1 MKNHDMLDKAIKEA
15 LKNKMENIIPPN
27 MDDVWL
33 NIENHI
39 LRQKMQRRKKA
50 AGFTAAVIIIVSFMG
65 IGYMNQGYAS
75 YFRSLNFLTTS
86 TATLAH
92 IQVQNKTPGDLAQ
105 TLEDSNPSQM
115 NALQEIELPYETAQE
130 IANFQVMAPSY
141 IPNGFVLDKVL
152 LIQLGKK
159 TINLRLLYTNGD
171 DILEILQEPIQ
182 GEYAMS
188 MNLNPEYATISEH
201 LEGGHKYHIIRFTN
215 GFTEMIWDMDE
226 VKYTLKGNVHEEE
239 ALKIAVSLK
248 SE

>member
-1 MKNHDMLDKAIKEA
+1 MKNQDMLDKAIKEA
-15 LKNKMENIIPPN
+15 LKDSVESIIVPDMN
-27 MDDVWL
+27 DVWIY
-33 NIENHI
+33 IEHHI
-39 LRQKMQRRKKA
+39 LQQKMKRLKKA
-50 AGFTAAVIIIVSFMG
+50 AGFAAAVIILLSFMG

-75 YFRSLNFLTTS
+75 YFRSLKFLTTS
-86 TATLAH
+86 TATLTH
-92 IQVQNKTPGDLAQ
+92 IQVQNKTPGELAQ

-115 NALQEIELPYETAQE
+115 NDLQEIELPYETALE
-130 IANFQVMAPSY
+130 IANFQVMLPSY

-182 GEYAMS
+182 G
-188 MNLNPEYATISEH
+188 EYATISEH

-239 ALKIAVSLK
+239 ALKIALSLK